1 MPVASYV
8 ELNALVNN
16 IRNITRNTARITGAM
31 PSIIMRA
38 NLSDAEAVKYADLYP
53 EWTVG
58 ETYKLDWIVSYEGE
72 LYRIGQPSITASETY
87 LPGATGTESIYSHIK
102 VDEEGYEY
110 WKAWDGITGLY
121 NVGDIVRDPEDEQL
135 YICISPNCTY
145 GPPHSVP
152 SFWKLYEK

>member
-1 MPVASYV
+1 MIQMSNIDT
-8 ELNALVNN
+8 NAIANN
-16 IRNITRNTARITGAM
+16 IMNLTRNMAAISSVL
-31 PSIIMRA
+31 PSIVMRA
-38 NLSDAEAVKYADLYP
+38 NLNDAEAIKYKNLYP

-58 ETYKLDWIVSYEGE
+58 ETYELGWIVSYEGE
-72 LYRIGQPSITASETY
+72 LYRIGQPSITASETH

-110 WKAWDGITGLY
+110 WKEWDGITGLY
-121 NVGDIVRDPEDEQL
+121 DVGDIVRDPEDEQL

>member
-1 MPVASYV
+1 MSNIDT
-8 ELNALVNN
+8 NAIANN
-16 IRNITRNTARITGAM
+16 IMNITRNMAAISSVL
-31 PSIIMRA
+31 PSIVMRA
-38 NLSDAEAVKYADLYP
+38 NLNDAEAIKYKNLYP

-58 ETYKLDWIVSYEGE
+58 ETYELGWIVSYEGE

-102 VDEEGYEY
+102 IDEEGYEY
-110 WKAWDGITGLY
+110 WKEWDGITGLY
-121 NVGDIVRDPEDEQL
+121 YVGDIVRDPEDERL

>member
-1 MPVASYV
+1 MIQMSNIDT
-8 ELNALVNN
+8 NAIANN
-16 IRNITRNTARITGAM
+16 IMNLTRNMAAISSVL
-31 PSIIMRA
+31 PSIVMRA
-38 NLSDAEAVKYADLYP
+38 NLNDAEATKYKSLYP

-58 ETYKLDWIVSYEGE
+58 ETYELGWIVSYEGE
-72 LYRIGQPSITASETY
+72 LYRIGQPSITASEIY
-87 LPGATGTESIYSHIK
+87 LPGAAGTESIYSHIK

-121 NVGDIVRDPEDEQL
+121 DVGDIVRDPEDEQL

-152 SFWKLYEK
+152 SFWELYEK